1 VELMARLKRERER
14 EREKKGELG
23 SGKPTMVAS
32 KWR

>member
-1 VELMARLKRERER
+1 VELMASLKKIKR

-23 SGKPTMVAS
+23 SGKPYDAS